1 MIAVNFEGNEFP
13 VDYIFS
19 SNMRRF
25 TKIHRN
31 AKYITTSNMKDCTS
45 STYVVNFSSY
55 SSKYPE
61 IIDNSGIMLLKLL
74 SVIGVNK
81 VYIAG
86 MDGYSPDRKQS
97 YYDSRL
103 EYDFS
108 GVAMKRNEL
117 IAKEIREIKQR
128 MDVEFLTPTQYD
140 ICQ

>member
-1 MIAVNFEGNEFP
+1 
-13 VDYIFS
+13 
-19 SNMRRF
+19 
-25 TKIHRN
+25 
-31 AKYITTSNMKDCTS
+31 MKDCTS

-86 MDGYSPDRKQS
+86 MDGYSPDRKQG